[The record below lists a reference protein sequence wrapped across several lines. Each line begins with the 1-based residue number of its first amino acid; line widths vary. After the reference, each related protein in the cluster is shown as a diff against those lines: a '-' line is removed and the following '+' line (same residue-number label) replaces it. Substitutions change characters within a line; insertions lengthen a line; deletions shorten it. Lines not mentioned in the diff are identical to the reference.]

1 MTARF
6 RPRVGGHARRT
17 KRIRRASAGLSPL
30 RAGAGLAMLL
40 SAAAIYGVSA
50 SSVFGFDPARLR
62 IDGLHYTN
70 ESDLTASLAIPA
82 GTNLFSLSTEPL
94 ATRVMQL
101 TTVAGVELAVH
112 LPDSLSVRVRER
124 EPILVWAVGE
134 RRYLVDRA
142 GVLFAEAPSA
152 AGSSGLPTL
161 TDRRAASVALAVGAM
176 LDPIDL
182 DAATR
187 LGSVRPADVG
197 SVATSLGVAVTDENG
212 FVVGASPAGWTA
224 VFGFYTPSLRTPALI
239 PGQVRL
245 LRSLLADREATIER
259 VILASETS
267 GTFIARPS
275 AGASKSPRP

>member
-17 KRIRRASAGLSPL
+17 KRVRRASAGLSPL

-62 IDGLHYTN
+62 VDGLHYTD
-70 ESDLTASLAIPA
+70 EAALTASLAIPA
-82 GTNLFSLSTEPL
+82 GTNLFSLSTEPV
-94 ATRVMQL
+94 ATRVIQL
-101 TTVAGVELAVH
+101 TTVAAVDLVVQ
-112 LPDSLSVRVRER
+112 LPDTLSVRVRER
-124 EPILVWAVGE
+124 EPILIWAVGD

-142 GVLFAEAPSA
+142 GVLFAEAPTGA
-152 AGSSGLPTL
+152 AGSALPTL
-161 TDRRAASVALAVGAM
+161 TDRRAASVALAVGAT

-187 LGSVRPADVG
+187 LGAIRPADVG
-197 SVATSLGVAVTDENG
+197 SAATSLGVAVTDENG
-212 FVVGASPAGWTA
+212 FVVGASPIGWTA
-224 VFGFYTPSLRTPALI
+224 VFGFYTQSLRTPALI

-245 LRSLLADREATIER
+245 LRSLLADREAGVEQ

-267 GTFIARPS
+267 GTFIPRPS
-275 AGASKSPRP
+275 TASKSPRP

>member
-1 MTARF
+1 MKARF

-17 KRIRRASAGLSPL
+17 RRVRRASAGLSPL

-50 SSVFGFDPARLR
+50 SSAFGFDPVRLR
-62 IDGLHYTN
+62 VDGLHYTD
-70 ESDLTASLAIPA
+70 EAALTASLAIPA
-82 GTNLFSLSTEPL
+82 GTNLFSLSTEPV
-94 ATRVMQL
+94 ASRVMQL
-101 TTVAGVELAVH
+101 TTVAGVDVAVQ
-112 LPDSLSVRVRER
+112 LPDTLAVRVRER
-124 EPILVWAVGE
+124 EPILVWAVGD

-142 GVLFAEAPSA
+142 GVLFAEAP
-152 AGSSGLPTL
+152 AGSAGSALPTL
-161 TDRRAASVALAVGAM
+161 TDRRAGSVALAVGAL

-187 LGSVRPADVG
+187 LGSIRPADVG
-197 SVATSLGVAVTDENG
+197 SAAATLGVAVTDENG

-224 VFGFYTPSLRTPALI
+224 VFGFYTQSLRTPALI

-245 LRSLLADREATIER
+245 LRSLLADREAGAEQ

-267 GTFIARPS
+267 GTFIPRPS
-275 AGASKSPRP
+275 AASKSPRP

>member
-1 MTARF
+1 
-6 RPRVGGHARRT
+6 
-17 KRIRRASAGLSPL
+17 
-30 RAGAGLAMLL
+30 MLL

-50 SSVFGFDPARLR
+50 SSAFGFDPARLR
-62 IDGLHYTN
+62 VDGLHYTDQA
-70 ESDLTASLAIPA
+70 DLSASLAIPA

-101 TTVAGVELAVH
+101 TTVAGVALAVQ
-112 LPDSLSVRVRER
+112 LPDTLSVRVRER
-124 EPILVWAVGE
+124 EPILIWAVGD

-142 GVLFAEAPSA
+142 GVLFAQAPTASE
-152 AGSSGLPTL
+152 GSGMPTL
-161 TDRRAASVALAVGAM
+161 TDRRAASVALAVGAV

-187 LGSVRPADVG
+187 LGSIRPADVG
-197 SVATSLGVAVTDENG
+197 SAATGLGVAVTDENG

-245 LRSLLADREATIER
+245 LRSLLADREAGVEQ

-267 GTFIARPS
+267 GTFIPRPS
-275 AGASKSPRP
+275 GAAKSPRP

>member
-17 KRIRRASAGLSPL
+17 KRVRRASARLSPL

-40 SAAAIYGVSA
+40 SAAAIYGMSA
-50 SSVFGFDPARLR
+50 SSAFGFDPARLR
-62 IDGLHYTN
+62 VDGLHYT
-70 ESDLTASLAIPA
+70 DQAALTASLAIPL
-82 GTNLFSLSTEPL
+82 GTNLFSLSTEAV

-101 TTVAGVELAVH
+101 TTVAGVDLAVQ
-112 LPDSLSVRVRER
+112 LPDTLSVRVRER
-124 EPILVWAVGE
+124 EPILVWAIGG

-142 GVLFAEAPSA
+142 GVLFAEAP
-152 AGSSGLPTL
+152 AGSTASALPTL
-161 TDRRAASVALAVGAM
+161 ADRRAASVALAVGAA

-187 LGSVRPADVG
+187 LGSIRPADVG
-197 SVATSLGVAVTDENG
+197 SAATSLAVAVTDENG
-212 FVVGASPAGWTA
+212 FVVGATPAGWTA
-224 VFGFYTPSLRTPALI
+224 VFGFYTQSLRTPALI

-245 LRSLLADREATIER
+245 LRSLLADREAGAEQ

-267 GTFIARPS
+267 GTFIPRPS
-275 AGASKSPRP
+275 AASKSPRP